1 MSVTVSVRLTAN
13 DVIST
18 FSGILDCEWH
28 SRGHRFDPDRLHQS
42 PKALFIAVFRL
53 FLISKSHILLFF
65 FKIIIVIFKPFYLK
79 MSVSMSV
86 KYFIK
91 SWILTLFQDF
101 FIFSKNFKKTIC
113 DKLLIPIRTAENWE
127 SDKSSRR
134 EPPLYVK
141 FLIYYYL
148 NKS

>member
-1 MSVTVSVRLTAN
+1 MQIIVDKLIYLWYNSSSKQYIARGRSSAGRAL
-13 DVIST
+13 
-18 FSGILDCEWH
+18 EWH

-42 PKALFIAVFRL
+42 LKALFIAVFRL

-65 FKIIIVIFKPFYLK
+65 FKIIIVIFKPFKCK

-101 FIFSKNFKKTIC
+101 LLIIFLKISKNYF
-113 DKLLIPIRTAENWE
+113 
-127 SDKSSRR
+127 
-134 EPPLYVK
+134 
-141 FLIYYYL
+141 L
-148 NKS
+148 NK

>member
-18 FSGILDCEWH
+18 FSGILNCEWH

-42 PKALFIAVFRL
+42 LKALFIAVFRL
-53 FLISKSHILLFF
+53 FLFSKSHILLFF

-79 MSVSMSV
+79 MSVNMSV
-86 KYFIK
+86 RYFIK

-101 FIFSKNFKKTIC
+101 FINFLKKFKKLFSQQIKNSPTYQ
-113 DKLLIPIRTAENWE
+113 LR
-127 SDKSSRR
+127 
-134 EPPLYVK
+134 
-141 FLIYYYL
+141 
-148 NKS
+148 